1 MSQWRNQK
9 YLETNEN
16 GNKTYHLCMHQW
28 DAAKAVLRGMFILIN
43 AYLRNKNPTQVILH
57 LKKLEKESSKS
68 VEGRK

>member
-1 MSQWRNQK
+1 
-9 YLETNEN
+9 
-16 GNKTYHLCMHQW
+16 MHQW
-28 DAAKAVLRGMFILIN
+28 DAAKAVLKGMFILIN